1 MAKRTYFSTQFYL
14 NKEDIKTTW
23 KLIGMIIN
31 RKKKSNIRIP
41 KLLHNNRCYT
51 DKQNICEQLNTYF
64 INVGPTLSAQL
75 PTHNNSDPTKY
86 IRRTFSNSFFFSPI
100 HEYEVHDLIV
110 NLKGNKSTLGPPIK
124 CVKYA
129 CEHIYKALAKVYN
142 QSLEQGIVPDIL
154 KLSKVTPI
162 DKGGEITDATNF
174 RPISTLSAFTQIFEK
189 LVYKQLIN
197 YIEKYEILYQF
208 QFGFRKGRST
218 EQAIAEITDNLK
230 NGIDNN
236 LLTCGVFLDFAK
248 AFDTVN
254 HVILLKKME
263 MYGIRGLPL
272 HWFTNYL
279 TNRQQYVSLTG
290 TESRKQTMVCGVPQG
305 SSLGPLLFLIYIN
318 DIPNCSEKLSFRI
331 FADDTNIFASSSN
344 AAQLETLINQELK
357 KVKEWCDINRLSI
370 NFKKTNY
377 MIIKSAKKKMAN
389 SFKVKMPNKDGSEYT
404 LEKTNYIKYLGVLI
418 DDTISW
424 KYHIS
429 FIRSRLSRNTGIFLK
444 LRHYIPLKQLRQ
456 LYYNLIYP
464 YLSYA
469 VLAWGSAC
477 ASHLKKIQV
486 KQNHV
491 IRLMFFATLYGENTD
506 SALPLLNLLD
516 LLTVKNIFSLR
527 LLQFSHQWHKK
538 QLPSIFDNHFRY
550 ASDVHSYNTR
560 YASEANFYKA
570 RFRTNIGKTT
580 FSALAVDYWQKLPQD
595 LKDLSISNFPRK
607 VKKYL
612 LSKQT

>member
-1 MAKRTYFSTQFYL
+1 MHPALQLKKPWISNGILKSIKTKQKLFKSHFLSHDQAKVKCFKTYNNKLNKIKDLAKGTYFSTKFYL

-64 INVGPTLSAQL
+64 VNVGPTLSAQL
-75 PTHNNSDPTKY
+75 PTHYNSDPTKY

-100 HEYEVHDLIV
+100 HEYEVQDLIV

-129 CEHIYKALAKVYN
+129 CEHIYKTLAKVYN

-208 QFGFRKGRST
+208 QFGLRKGRST
-218 EQAIAEITDNLK
+218 KQAIAEITDNLK

-290 TESRKQTMVCGVPQG
+290 TESRRAW
-305 SSLGPLLFLIYIN
+305 SSRCADLVFVYIGLGGWGEITYG
-318 DIPNCSEKLSFRI
+318 
-331 FADDTNIFASSSN
+331 
-344 AAQLETLINQELK
+344 LK
-357 KVKEWCDINRLSI
+357 
-370 NFKKTNY
+370 
-377 MIIKSAKKKMAN
+377 
-389 SFKVKMPNKDGSEYT
+389 
-404 LEKTNYIKYLGVLI
+404 
-418 DDTISW
+418 
-424 KYHIS
+424 
-429 FIRSRLSRNTGIFLK
+429 
-444 LRHYIPLKQLRQ
+444 RQ
-456 LYYNLIYP
+456 P
-464 YLSYA
+464 EA
-469 VLAWGSAC
+469 
-477 ASHLKKIQV
+477 
-486 KQNHV
+486 
-491 IRLMFFATLYGENTD
+491 
-506 SALPLLNLLD
+506 
-516 LLTVKNIFSLR
+516 
-527 LLQFSHQWHKK
+527 
-538 QLPSIFDNHFRY
+538 PSIC
-550 ASDVHSYNTR
+550 
-560 YASEANFYKA
+560 
-570 RFRTNIGKTT
+570 
-580 FSALAVDYWQKLPQD
+580 
-595 LKDLSISNFPRK
+595 
-607 VKKYL
+607 
-612 LSKQT
+612 